1 VNMPEMDGITATQ
14 QIRELFPDMNPRI
27 IAMTASAMAGDRDR
41 CLNSGMDDY
50 VTKPFRLQEFV
61 EALSRCQSLQTPVL
75 PNYSSP
81 SSQDIVLNPSA
92 LHEIEKM
99 VSFNSSEVV
108 SQFLIETIDD
118 YLVDAP
124 DFLQK
129 IQHALTEQDT
139 TTFHRMAHTLGACS
153 ATLGA
158 VTLAELCKDLELM
171 ASKGILVGAIEKT
184 EKALAAYQKVKAAL
198 QVERQRYQ

>member
-1 VNMPEMDGITATQ
+1 MDVNMPEMDGITAAQ

-61 EALSRCQSLQTPVL
+61 EALSRCQSLQTPVR
-75 PNYSSP
+75 PNH
-81 SSQDIVLNPSA
+81 SSQDVVLNPSA

-99 VSFNSSEVV
+99 VSFNSSEAV
-108 SQFLIETIDD
+108 SQFLTETIDD

-129 IQHALTEQDT
+129 MQHALTEQDT
-139 TTFHRMAHTLGACS
+139 TTFHRMAHTLAACS

-171 ASKGILVGAIEKT
+171 ASQGSLMGAIEKT
-184 EKALAAYQKVKAAL
+184 ETALAAYQKVKVAL